1 MSKLIRAFRSKS
13 GSMVSFKI
21 AMAAAA
27 VVIGGRAA
35 QSRAGLITNV
45 DLETLTASQIEL
57 GYETGAYTPT
67 DIAETYLQQI
77 DTYNPVYDAY
87 EELNPNFLSDAEAET
102 AELETPG
109 FVIPSSIWGVPTA
122 IKDPMNVAGLETTA
136 GSSYLGTTNLGIG
149 GAPAVGAIDLIPSQS
164 CTEVARLQAAG
175 ALITGKTNVCDF
187 YLTGNNSNSTLNGD
201 TRNAYN
207 TLDTP
212 GGSSG
217 GSAVA
222 VATGMACIATAEETG
237 SSITNPSSAASIV
250 GIKPTFGTIPSD
262 GTFPLDGYYRDTDGT
277 FGKTVLDAAAMFDVE
292 AGPDSGDTT
301 PTPASNNIP
310 AGGFVNYIKAN
321 PNALQGAR
329 IGVLDLTGAGFSTT
343 KVTNA
348 NAISL
353 FNSQLAV
360 LQSAGAT
367 LVTDP
372 FVANNATGSSTDWAN
387 LLKNVPSSNTFSYD
401 IESYLATLGPS
412 ATINST
418 QQYDATYSAASGKT
432 WYTIPGMPA
441 MTLVN
446 GVYNDANPATRPDLA
461 AYNTRVAQIRA
472 LFAQI
477 MTADDLSAL
486 VLPQLAAP
494 VGALPNGTISRTP
507 GSAPNIMGTPGVTVP
522 GGYFSN
528 GTPFEMYFI
537 GQINDD
543 AEVLALANDYESVS
557 ENRIEPTLVTTAA
570 PLPVPEPSATAL
582 GLIALGGLCL
592 RRRRAITAG

>member
-1 MSKLIRAFRSKS
+1 VKRGSK
-13 GSMVSFKI
+13 VSLKI
-21 AMAAAA
+21 ALATAA
-27 VVIGGRAA
+27 VVMGSQVTRIHADI
-35 QSRAGLITNV
+35 LTNL
-45 DLETLTASQIEL
+45 DLETLTAAEIEQ
-57 GYETGAYTPT
+57 GYETDAYTPT
-67 DIAETYLQQI
+67 DIAQTYLAQI
-77 DTYNPVYDAY
+77 DKYNPVYDAY
-87 EELNPNFLSDAEAET
+87 EELNPDFLSDAEAET

-109 FVIPSSIWGVPTA
+109 FVIPSAIWGVPTA

-136 GSSYLGTTNLGIG
+136 GSAYLGTTNLGIG
-149 GAPAVGAIDLIPSQS
+149 GSPAVGAIDLIPSQD
-164 CTEVARLQAAG
+164 CTEVARLRAAG

-207 TLDTP
+207 TIRTP

-217 GSAVA
+217 GSGVA
-222 VATGMACIATAEETG
+222 VATGMATIATAEETG
-237 SSITNPSSAASIV
+237 SSITNPSSASSIV

-277 FGKTVLDAAAMFDVE
+277 FGKTVRDAAAMFDVE
-292 AGPDSGDTT
+292 AGPDTGDTT
-301 PTPASNNIP
+301 PSPVNNNIP
-310 AGGFVNYIKAN
+310 AGGFVNYINAH

-329 IGVLDLTGAGFSTT
+329 IGVLDLNGAGFSTT
-343 KVTNA
+343 KVTNT

-353 FNSQLAV
+353 FNSQLSV

-387 LLKNVPSSNTFSYD
+387 LLKSVPASNTFSYD
-401 IESYLATLGPS
+401 IESYLATLGPN
-412 ATINST
+412 ATITST

-432 WYTIPGMPA
+432 WYQIPGMPS

-446 GVYNDANPATRPDLA
+446 GVYNDSNPATRPDLA

-472 LFAQI
+472 LFQQI
-477 MTADDLSAL
+477 MDANDLSAL

-494 VGALPNGTISRTP
+494 VGSLPNGTITRTP

-522 GGYFSN
+522 GGYFSD

-537 GQINDD
+537 GELNDD
-543 AEVLALANDYESVS
+543 AQVLALAADYESVS
-557 ENRIEPTLVTTAA
+557 ENRIEPTLVTSAA
-570 PLPVPEPSATAL
+570 PLPEPSMFAVGLL
-582 GLIALGGLCL
+582 GLGALCL
-592 RRRRAITAG
+592 RRRRRVSPA